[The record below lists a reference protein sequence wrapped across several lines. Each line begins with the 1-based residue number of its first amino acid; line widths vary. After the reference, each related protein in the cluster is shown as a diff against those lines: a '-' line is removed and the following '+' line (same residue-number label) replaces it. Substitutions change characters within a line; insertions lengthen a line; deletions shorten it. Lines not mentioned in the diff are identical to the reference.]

1 MAFAAA
7 PIIEALGPEVL
18 SFGESFLPSILGSG
32 SSNPK
37 PATSAAK
44 PSQSPAKSSSPPK
57 PPKKS
62 IFGFNTYR
70 FTGYF
75 ITVFILLII
84 LFILLDK
91 VTLYEKPIDGGEE
104 LPLNVRL
111 SYKIFISYIIV
122 IFGLL
127 FQYYILND
135 NYAVIYS
142 QISMVDEILI
152 IFNVLAIIFITYF
165 IYRQI
170 ENIYSVCPLPNK
182 RVCESPG
189 CDGSYACKTYQ
200 SFSTC
205 SADEYKNAFMTVNNN
220 GSFSPG
226 GCSSFNDFVND
237 NFEFKSQIPPS
248 PTGTPPVDPQP
259 GDLNKKYDELE
270 TEIQSLRDKINDL
283 SKDDNKLTS
292 EVDIPSENKEA
303 NISCANDGICPSSS
317 IGCNNQGMCEGFELI
332 SFEDKLK
339 LLNNESNFDEACD
352 LMDKLKTFILSTFT
366 N

>member
-1 MAFAAA
+1 MALLG
-7 PIIEALGPEVL
+7 EALPL
-18 SFGESFLPSILGSG
+18 AESLLPSLFSSG

-37 PATSAAK
+37 PATPAAK
-44 PSQSPAKSSSPPK
+44 PSQSPAKSSRPSTPK
-57 PPKKS
+57 VS
-62 IFGFNTYR
+62 NFGFNTYR

-91 VTLYEKPIDGGEE
+91 VTLYDTPVGTNED

-127 FQYYILND
+127 FQYYIYNF
-135 NYAVIYS
+135 NNVVI
-142 QISMVDEILI
+142 QAKISMIDEILE
-152 IFNVLAIIFITYF
+152 IFNLLAIIFITYF

-205 SADEYKNAFMTVNNN
+205 SSDEYKNALVEVDNN
-220 GSFSPG
+220 GKFSPG
-226 GCSSFNDFVND
+226 SCPSFNEFINN
-237 NFEFKSQIPPS
+237 NFDFKSQIPTSRTPS
-248 PTGTPPVDPQP
+248 PGTPKTGINQL
-259 GDLNKKYDELE
+259 GDFNKKYDELE

-352 LMDKLKTFILSTFT
+352 LMDKLKTFILRTFT

>member
-1 MAFAAA
+1 MALLG
-7 PIIEALGPEVL
+7 EALPL
-18 SFGESFLPSILGSG
+18 AESLLPSLFSSG

-37 PATSAAK
+37 PATPAAK
-44 PSQSPAKSSSPPK
+44 PSQSPAKSFRPSTLKVSN
-57 PPKKS
+57 
-62 IFGFNTYR
+62 FGFNTYR

-91 VTLYEKPIDGGEE
+91 VTLYDTPAGTNED
-104 LPLNVRL
+104 LLLNVRL

-127 FQYYILND
+127 FQYYILNA

-189 CDGSYACKTYQ
+189 CDGSYACKTYH

-352 LMDKLKTFILSTFT
+352 LMDKLKTFILRTFT